1 MSKKV
6 SLADEPKVSKNF
18 CSRPADKKSIQES
31 IDRFDKIIAG
41 ESSPD
46 QNNISQRLF
55 SSFFQARQLIDEKTL
70 EKESR
75 KKLVNN
81 MIKSERYRSLE
92 SKLSSTSKK
101 IDNDVKR

>member
-1 MSKKV
+1 
-6 SLADEPKVSKNF
+6 
-18 CSRPADKKSIQES
+18 
-31 IDRFDKIIAG
+31 
-41 ESSPD
+41 
-46 QNNISQRLF
+46 LF